1 MRFKRNEETK
11 SSLGQWCRELGGWI
25 VSRRIIGWAD
35 PWPESTRPRVGPS
48 LAYIALYVILDRIS
62 FIEAL
67 HGVDITPWNPPAG
80 LTVALF
86 LVGGPAYIPAIA
98 VAALFCSQLLPLTP
112 ISPAWGLATGLV
124 IAGGYAAIATLLRQ
138 VFGLDLG
145 LKRGRDM
152 PLLIGAAVIGAGAV
166 ALALVTTYAA
176 GGFLPWADLHEAV
189 IQYWIGDAI
198 GIVVFTPAFL
208 LLWDFLR
215 QRPIALRSPGLRA
228 VSEGLV
234 QCASIAGA
242 LVIIFGFGHGYSF
255 ELFYLLF
262 LPLVWIAVRHGLPGA
277 IAAVFVIQG
286 GLIVGLEFVDSSV
299 GTVRAFQ
306 LLMFA
311 LATTGL
317 MLGAIVSERRR
328 VALAL
333 VESQGRLSA
342 ILNAARDGV
351 LTINRS
357 GVIESANPAV
367 EDLFG
372 CPTRLLL
379 GTDVR
384 NLVVSV
390 DLLDA
395 LAANAE
401 AARSQPPR
409 LELKGRRNDGS
420 IFPIEVTGGHFGSPG
435 DERYA
440 LVVRDITARY
450 QEEARA
456 RQHQSEVAQ
465 VSRLTT
471 ADEMASALAHEI
483 NQPLMAIATYA
494 RGCLRLM
501 KHAAF
506 DSDILKE
513 GVEQI
518 VMQAERAGDIMGRLR
533 DFVRTGRG
541 RREVVDIKSLIETT
555 LSLVKVEMAENAIEV
570 QLLLAADLPPVVV
583 DRIQI
588 EQVLINLLRNAIDAL
603 QSSDTSRRQ
612 IIVAAD
618 IAKTVVEITVFDTG
632 PGIPEEV
639 RSRIFE
645 PFATTKP
652 TGMGLGL
659 AISRSIVEA
668 QGGHLRLVA
677 TGETGT
683 GFAFDLPIA
692 EKAFVV
698 LG

>member
-1 MRFKRNEETK
+1 M
-11 SSLGQWCRELGGWI
+11 SLFGQQGRELGARI
-25 VSRRIIGWAD
+25 VSRKIIGLTD
-35 PWPESTRPRVGPS
+35 PWPASVRPRIGLS
-48 LAYIALYVILDRIS
+48 LAYIALYVMLDRIS

-80 LTVALF
+80 LTVALL
-86 LVGGPAYIPAIA
+86 LVGGPAYLPAIA
-98 VAALFCSQLLPLTP
+98 IAVLCCSQILPLTP

-124 IAGGYAAIATLLRQ
+124 IAGGYAATATLLRQ

-152 PLLIGAAVIGAGAV
+152 PLLIGAGVIGAGAV
-166 ALALVTTYAA
+166 AVALVTTYAA
-176 GGFLPWADLHEAV
+176 GGFLPWFDVREAV
-189 IQYWIGDAI
+189 VQYWIGDTI

-215 QRPIALRSPGLRA
+215 QRSVAPWPPNLAA
-228 VSEGLV
+228 VSEALA
-234 QCASIAGA
+234 QCISIVGA

-262 LPLVWIAVRHGLPGA
+262 LPLVWIAIRHGLPGTV
-277 IAAVFVIQG
+277 AAVFVIQS
-286 GLIVGLEFVDSSV
+286 GLIVSLEFVDSPV
-299 GTVRAFQ
+299 DGVRAFQ

-328 VALAL
+328 VARAL

-351 LTINRS
+351 LTINRY

-372 CPTRLLL
+372 CPTRRLL

-384 NLVVSV
+384 NLVVSM
-390 DLLDA
+390 DLLDV
-395 LAANAE
+395 LAANAM
-401 AARSQPPR
+401 ASSPQRPR
-409 LELKGRRNDGS
+409 LELEGRRDDGS

-435 DERYA
+435 DERYT
-440 LVVRDITARY
+440 LVVRDVTLRY
-450 QEEARA
+450 EEEARA
-456 RQHQSEVAQ
+456 QQHQSEVAQ
-465 VSRLTT
+465 VSRLAT

-494 RGCLRLM
+494 RGCLRLL
-501 KHAAF
+501 KHTTF
-506 DSDILKE
+506 DLDIFKE

-533 DFVRTGRG
+533 DFVRTGHG
-541 RREVVDIKSLIETT
+541 RREIVDIKSLIETT
-555 LSLVKVEMAENAIEV
+555 LSLVKVEMTQNAIEV
-570 QLLLAADLPPVVV
+570 QLLLPATLPSVVV
-583 DRIQI
+583 DRVQI

-603 QSSDTSRRQ
+603 LSSDTSRRK

-659 AISRSIVEA
+659 SISRSIVEA

-677 TGETGT
+677 TSETGT

-692 EKAFVV
+692 EKPFVSV
-698 LG
+698 G